1 MLRRRPLRVER
12 TVIMGLVALASLQL
26 LAVSQEKGWQFSL
39 VADHEGGILGALS
52 PDMKGMVLED
62 DGGMELYAITV
73 EGDRT
78 RVRQTRQGPGRGTT
92 HIVDLLSGAVVAT
105 AATFWQVHEVQ
116 FIPESDEVLFFQYE
130 FRDRSLDARLTRWR
144 YLEGKP
150 IDCVKVDGY
159 VSPLVVDSSKAL
171 LFRENHERPIGRLDL
186 EACAIEWGAP
196 MIQEGQRLDDVGR
209 PTNVLDP
216 RLLLPG
222 RARFAYVDKSV
233 NSAPLDRKV
242 IIRPVDD
249 IDDEL
254 LSIEATPGTSE
265 DIFTT
270 ANYLGL
276 YLTQDPPGEQ
286 VIPSRELR
294 LYRLSDDTLER
305 RVDIGSWDRTYTRA
319 RYTTRL
325 GTAVAGHPLQDIVAV
340 ATQSDPD
347 NARIRLY
354 DLADGREIT
363 TLHFPP
369 FKEKRSKPFN
379 RVEIIFLQFS
389 ADGRYL
395 VAANTEPR
403 IRVWEMVSA
412 EIFQ

>member
-1 MLRRRPLRVER
+1 
-12 TVIMGLVALASLQL
+12 
-26 LAVSQEKGWQFSL
+26 
-39 VADHEGGILGALS
+39 
-52 PDMKGMVLED
+52 MVRED

-73 EGDRT
+73 EGGRT
-78 RVRQTRQGPGRGTT
+78 RVRQTRQGPDRRTV
-92 HIVDLLSGAVVAT
+92 HIVDLLSGTVVAT

-116 FIPESDEVLFFQYE
+116 FIPESDEVLFYQYE
-130 FRDRSLDARLTRWR
+130 FRDRSPDDRLTRWR
-144 YLEGKP
+144 YLEGEP
-150 IDCVKVDGY
+150 IDCVNVDGY

-171 LFRENHERPIGRLDL
+171 VYREQHERPLGRLDL
-186 EACAIEWGAP
+186 ETCALEWGAP
-196 MIQEGQRLDDVGR
+196 IIEEGQGWYGPGWPRTAFDH
-209 PTNVLDP
+209 

-222 RARFAYVDKSV
+222 RTRFAYVAS
-233 NSAPLDRKV
+233 SYPLEEKV
-242 IIRPVDD
+242 VIRPVDN
-249 IDDEL
+249 IDHEL
-254 LSIEATPGTSE
+254 LRIEMTPAIPTATQ
-265 DIFTT
+265 IFAT

-276 YLTQDPPGEQ
+276 YFAQRPLGEQ

-305 RVDIGSWDRTYTRA
+305 RVDIGSWDRTYTNS

-379 RVEIIFLQFS
+379 RVEITFLQFS

-395 VAANTEPR
+395 VAGNTEPR
-403 IRVWEMVSA
+403 IRVWEMVPA
-412 EIFQ
+412 AIVQ

>member
-1 MLRRRPLRVER
+1 M
-12 TVIMGLVALASLQL
+12 
-26 LAVSQEKGWQFSL
+26 
-39 VADHEGGILGALS
+39 
-52 PDMKGMVLED
+52 
-62 DGGMELYAITV
+62 
-73 EGDRT
+73 
-78 RVRQTRQGPGRGTT
+78 
-92 HIVDLLSGAVVAT
+92 
-105 AATFWQVHEVQ
+105 
-116 FIPESDEVLFFQYE
+116 
-130 FRDRSLDARLTRWR
+130 
-144 YLEGKP
+144 
-150 IDCVKVDGY
+150 
-159 VSPLVVDSSKAL
+159 
-171 LFRENHERPIGRLDL
+171 
-186 EACAIEWGAP
+186 
-196 MIQEGQRLDDVGR
+196 
-209 PTNVLDP
+209 
-216 RLLLPG
+216 
-222 RARFAYVDKSV
+222 
-233 NSAPLDRKV
+233 
-242 IIRPVDD
+242 DD

-254 LSIEATPGTSE
+254 LSIEATPGSPIARH
-265 DIFTT
+265 IFTT

-395 VAANTEPR
+395 VAENNEPR
-403 IRVWEMVSA
+403 IRVWEMVPA
-412 EIFQ
+412 AIVQ